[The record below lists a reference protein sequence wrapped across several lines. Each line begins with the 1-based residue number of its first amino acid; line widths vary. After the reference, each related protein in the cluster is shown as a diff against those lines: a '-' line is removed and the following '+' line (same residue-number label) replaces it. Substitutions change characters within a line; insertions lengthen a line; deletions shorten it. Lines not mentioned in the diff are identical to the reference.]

1 MTRTQ
6 SRIRKIEPDVIDG
19 EFEEFYGAITGL
31 LGRVPHFYRTITNA
45 PFLAMLFL
53 PINAAAQREWPG
65 TRVSGK
71 IKEMVVIKTSHTN
84 GCDYCYAHNT
94 SLGQAAGIT
103 HDQIISISSDDYLA
117 SDLFSER
124 EKAAIL
130 WADNMTRNTAQK
142 NGDAF
147 NCLHANFT
155 EGEIV
160 EITMLCAMFNM
171 INRVNDSLDI
181 ALEEQP
187 EIDRIQ
193 SSLYL
198 DPAKMGDYLHWLADH
213 WPSEFETINKQAE
226 DAAAA

>member
-1 MTRTQ
+1 MPRTQ
-6 SRIRKIEPDVIDG
+6 SRIQKIEPHVIDG
-19 EFEEFYGAITGL
+19 EFEEFYGAVTGL
-31 LGRVPHFYRTITNA
+31 LGRVPHFYRTISNA

-103 HDQIISISSDDYLA
+103 HDQIIAMSSDDYLT

-147 NCLHANFT
+147 NRLHANFT

-187 EIDRIQ
+187 EIDKIQ
-193 SSLYL
+193 SSLHL
-198 DPAKMGDYLHWLADH
+198 DPAKMGDYLRWLADH
-213 WPSEFETINKQAE
+213 WPSEFETMNKQAE